1 MAVADDALAVDDDD
15 GAAAVAFVFAP
26 EAIGLGHLPLGV
38 EVSQEGEINAAEL
51 VGKSSLG
58 MDTVN
63 AEAQDLGL

>member
-1 MAVADDALAVDDDD
+1 
-15 GAAAVAFVFAP
+15 
-26 EAIGLGHLPLGV
+26 V

-51 VGKSSLG
+51 VGESSMR